1 MDQPKEILMACEVG
15 REKLDAYLD
24 GELLSVDASA
34 LSAHMR
40 ICTSCAADALER
52 VRMKRAVA
60 AAGKRYESSAE
71 FRKKIAGIAAA
82 KTSTAQSPRKFNWV
96 WILAT
101 PALLVLI
108 LSVAVN
114 NYVGRETARRL
125 RVYSELADLHVA
137 TLASATPVDVLS
149 TDRHTVKPWF
159 QGKIPFTFNLPELQG
174 TDFTLIG
181 GRVSY
186 LAQSPGA
193 QLVYQIRKHEI
204 SVFIFQDRGAET
216 SLPATFTNVLSF
228 NTDTWS
234 RNGLHYF
241 IIGDVSPS
249 DIQALSKLLQN
260 AG

>member
-1 MDQPKEILMACEVG
+1 MSCDVG

-24 GELLSVDASA
+24 GELASTEA
-34 LSAHMR
+34 STLSAHMR
-40 ICTSCAADALER
+40 ACSSCAADALER

-60 AAGKRYESSAE
+60 AAGKRYEPSVE
-71 FRKKIAGIAAA
+71 FRRKIAGTAAE
-82 KTSTAQSPRKFNWV
+82 KTSTIRPHRKFSWI
-96 WILAT
+96 WILAA

-108 LSVAVN
+108 LSIAVN

-125 RVYSELADLHVA
+125 RVYSELADLHVT

-174 TDFTLIG
+174 TDFILIG
-181 GRVSY
+181 GRVAY
-186 LAQSPGA
+186 LAQAPGA
-193 QLVYQIRKHEI
+193 HLIYQIRKHEI
-204 SVFIFQDRGAET
+204 SVFIFQDRGVET
-216 SLPATFTNVLSF
+216 SLPTASTNALSF
-228 NTDTWS
+228 NTETWTQ
-234 RNGLHYF
+234 NGLRYF

-260 AG
+260 VG